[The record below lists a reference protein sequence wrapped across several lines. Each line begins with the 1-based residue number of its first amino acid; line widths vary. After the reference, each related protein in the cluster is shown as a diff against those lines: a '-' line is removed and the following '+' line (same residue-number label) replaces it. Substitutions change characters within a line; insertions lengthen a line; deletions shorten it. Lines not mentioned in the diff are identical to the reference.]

1 MGGGGT
7 VLHSVCFGKDRDS
20 VKAGS
25 DSVDYGLR
33 FGLNFGP
40 RAVKMKCLR
49 PYTAWEARKYLGGE
63 VRMSYCH
70 HFQLAIN

>member
-25 DSVDYGLR
+25 DSVDYGLK

-40 RAVKMKCLR
+40 RAVCLR
-49 PYTAWEARKYLGGE
+49 PYTAWEARKDLGGE
-63 VRMSYCH
+63 VQCLIASFSTC
-70 HFQLAIN
+70 